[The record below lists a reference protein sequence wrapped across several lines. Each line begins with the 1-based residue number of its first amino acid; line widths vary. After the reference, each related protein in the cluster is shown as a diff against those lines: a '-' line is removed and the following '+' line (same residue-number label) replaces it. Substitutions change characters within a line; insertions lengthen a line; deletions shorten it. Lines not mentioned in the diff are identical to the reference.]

1 MLKKVLVILVV
12 FGFPVGA
19 LATVALVDV
28 PGSTVI
34 YTPDQIGA
42 ALNYIINAIN
52 TQSITCTTTGCSGTG
67 TPSAVPVLSGLCST
81 AGGATSSLAGN
92 AFSGRVTCTSTA
104 NTSGTLTW
112 AVARLTQP
120 VCTIVGETTAVT
132 TITANSTTVLTWNYA
147 STVSPIFD
155 YVCIG
160 N

>member
-1 MLKKVLVILVV
+1 MHDDRLFRGRNAVCRTGSVRAVFDSRRRYVV
-12 FGFPVGA
+12 
-19 LATVALVDV
+19 
-28 PGSTVI
+28 
-34 YTPDQIGA
+34 
-42 ALNYIINAIN
+42 
-52 TQSITCTTTGCSGTG
+52 
-67 TPSAVPVLSGLCST
+67 
-81 AGGATSSLAGN
+81 AGN
-92 AFSGRVTCTSTA
+92 AFSGRVTCTSSA

-155 YVCIG
+155 YVCIS